1 MDKQPLVSVI
11 MPCYNHEKYVAQAIE
26 SVLNQTYKNIEFIV
40 VDNGSTDGS
49 FHVIQQ
55 YRDRIDKIYQLK
67 ENDLVRAGE
76 ILNNSCSGDYI
87 AFMTSDDWWDA
98 EKLEKQMNV
107 FQSMPTVKCCF
118 TLANEADEHLDN
130 IKSKSIFNQENR
142 NRFKWLRKLL
152 EEGNCLAYPSAVVE
166 RNVYFE
172 SRRELKVFYQLSDW
186 YLWLLILKK
195 HDIYIV
201 QEPLVCFRW
210 HQSGTDHNMSAAGAE
225 ASVRLC
231 NESAD
236 AVDNM
241 IETMDADTF
250 KSTFEDLLI
259 HKDCSDEEE
268 LQCEKLFV
276 MMKLAES
283 DVCGEPG
290 IIHYFYEQSRDL
302 KFFYTLKEK
311 YGYSYLDF
319 QNYSGAHGIGKLITQ
334 VRALCAYEQKLIA
347 HMKIAEEVLCSNG
360 NIDERKRL
368 LRKKNFETASPNF
381 EMIQPMI
388 TMLADIE
395 RKCQDRTITLYM
407 LQKLHECLSS
417 VWDNVLIWDVDFES
431 NEWNEYCEALFNPNI
446 EDDVNYKKMIGFI
459 EKVKLALQD
468 CVEINDDLK

>member
-11 MPCYNHEKYVAQAIE
+11 MPCYNHEKYVAQTIE

-98 EKLEKQMNV
+98 EKLE
-107 FQSMPTVKCCF
+107 
-118 TLANEADEHLDN
+118 
-130 IKSKSIFNQENR
+130 
-142 NRFKWLRKLL
+142 
-152 EEGNCLAYPSAVVE
+152 EGNCLAYPSAVVE

-172 SRRELKVFYQLSDW
+172 SRRELKGFYQLSDW
-186 YLWLLILKK
+186 YLWLLILQK

-201 QEPLVCFRW
+201 QESLVCFRW
-210 HQSGTDHNMSAAGAE
+210 HQSGANHNMSATGAE

-250 KSTFEDLLI
+250 KNTFEDLLI

-283 DVCGEPG
+283 NVCGESG
-290 IIHYFYEQSRDL
+290 IIHYFYEQSRNL

-368 LRKKNFETASPNF
+368 LRKRNFETASPNI

-395 RKCQDRTITLYM
+395 RKCQDRTTALYM

-468 CVEINDDLK
+468 CVEINGDLK

>member
-11 MPCYNHEKYVAQAIE
+11 MPCYNHEKYVAQTIE

-152 EEGNCLAYPSAVVE
+152 EEGNYLAYPSAVVE

-172 SRRELKVFYQLSDW
+172 SRRELKGFYQLSDW
-186 YLWLLILKK
+186 YLWLLILQK

-201 QEPLVCFRW
+201 QESLVCFRW
-210 HQSGTDHNMSAAGAE
+210 HQSGANHNMSAT
-225 ASVRLC
+225 
-231 NESAD
+231 
-236 AVDNM
+236 AV
-241 IETMDADTF
+241 
-250 KSTFEDLLI
+250 S
-259 HKDCSDEEE
+259 
-268 LQCEKLFV
+268 
-276 MMKLAES
+276 
-283 DVCGEPG
+283 
-290 IIHYFYEQSRDL
+290 
-302 KFFYTLKEK
+302 YTHL
-311 YGYSYLDF
+311 
-319 QNYSGAHGIGKLITQ
+319 
-334 VRALCAYEQKLIA
+334 
-347 HMKIAEEVLCSNG
+347 
-360 NIDERKRL
+360 
-368 LRKKNFETASPNF
+368 
-381 EMIQPMI
+381 
-388 TMLADIE
+388 
-395 RKCQDRTITLYM
+395 TLPT
-407 LQKLHECLSS
+407 
-417 VWDNVLIWDVDFES
+417 N
-431 NEWNEYCEALFNPNI
+431 
-446 EDDVNYKKMIGFI
+446 
-459 EKVKLALQD
+459 
-468 CVEINDDLK
+468 